1 MRSMSS
7 IGVQVTECY
16 KALVATSFGV
26 QSQGLTCLGTTGAM
40 RFDEIL

>member
-7 IGVQVTECY
+7 IEVQVTNIHEA
-16 KALVATSFGV
+16 KITTSLGV

>member
-7 IGVQVTECY
+7 IGVQVAEIHEATIT
-16 KALVATSFGV
+16 TSFGV